1 MRGPAASRRQGTE
14 LSCDLLGGDESRGAD
29 QYFLPGL
36 LRGKNDM
43 KHSLSQATRAAAVAL
58 TLFSASA
65 ALAQPDAATPRED
78 QHTANGLLFRQ
89 GEGSFAPLVFD
100 PDKAPFGLRNNNWV
114 AIKGPNLSG
123 KWPGQTGANTHGFA
137 RFDDPA
143 FAIRS
148 FIELMWIY
156 QDRHNARS
164 AMDILKRYSPAGD
177 CSGAPSLPPRERREG
192 GGCTENQTTA
202 PITAMRVARAVGL
215 RPTDNLDLFS
225 ADGQINHPD
234 RLRVLI
240 DAVVTQEVGA
250 SHCPQPP
257 RGESWIGCRVDDGLY
272 NRAVELLT
280 QMPG

>member
-1 MRGPAASRRQGTE
+1 
-14 LSCDLLGGDESRGAD
+14 
-29 QYFLPGL
+29 
-36 LRGKNDM
+36 M

-65 ALAQPDAATPRED
+65 ALAQRDAAMAGEE
-78 QHTANGLLFRQ
+78 QHTASGLLVRQ

-143 FAIRS
+143 YAIRS

-164 AMDILKRYSPAGD
+164 ATDILKRYSPAGD

-192 GGCTENQTTA
+192 GGCIENQTTA

-215 RPTDNLDLFS
+215 RPTDNLDLFGP
-225 ADGQINHPD
+225 DGQINHPD
-234 RLRVLI
+234 RLRTLI

-280 QMPG
+280 RMPG